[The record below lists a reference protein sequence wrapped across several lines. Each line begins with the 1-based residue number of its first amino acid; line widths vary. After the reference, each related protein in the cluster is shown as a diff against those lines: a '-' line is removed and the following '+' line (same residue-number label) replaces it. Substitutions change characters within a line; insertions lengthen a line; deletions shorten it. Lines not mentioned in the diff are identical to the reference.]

1 MKKHSRDNAPQNFM
15 NFLYKIFNILYPQPQ
30 GEKKRLALIEVFE
43 TGTVHWSHKYSLTS
57 ASQYKFAL
65 YSIMFPYLL
74 GKEIAFDHLF
84 FQKDVIGLFIAL
96 CTIRSCHTLSG
107 TNTGWGRASE
117 SH

>member
-1 MKKHSRDNAPQNFM
+1 M
-15 NFLYKIFNILYPQPQ
+15 NFYIKFSTFYISIHR
-30 GEKKRLALIEVFE
+30 GKKKRLVLIEVFE
-43 TGTVHWSHKYSLTS
+43 IGTVHWSHKYSLTS

-74 GKEIAFDHLF
+74 GKEIAFHHLF
-84 FQKDVIGLFIAL
+84 FRKDVIGLFIAL

-107 TNTGWGRASE
+107 TNTGWGRANE